1 MQRRWIWL
9 AVGIYSGAL
18 ALGWTNVNARYYMP
32 IAFLVTLAV
41 FLATDQ
47 LIAWSGRGWQTVT
60 IRTLFVLFI
69 GSVVVCNGALY
80 AVEMSIA
87 RSSRFYAR
95 YETGLNMPLI
105 SACQYLTSLPNP
117 PGDREIAVSPRYVNL
132 NRTKASPFGLRAAAL
147 LTGRE
152 IVTPRFNLTGGDY
165 PGGKTRAWLLSK
177 QPPVKYYL
185 HQRPISPWRV
195 WHFRMGWYEKM
206 QTGSTAE
213 HDTAGWALYRVDN
226 DRLTQI
232 PLRKCEPVTR
242 VPGL

>member
-1 MQRRWIWL
+1 M
-9 AVGIYSGAL
+9 S
-18 ALGWTNVNARYYMP
+18 
-32 IAFLVTLAV
+32 
-41 FLATDQ
+41 
-47 LIAWSGRGWQTVT
+47 LIA
-60 IRTLFVLFI
+60 
-69 GSVVVCNGALY
+69 
-80 AVEMSIA
+80 
-87 RSSRFYAR
+87 
-95 YETGLNMPLI
+95 
-105 SACQYLTSLPNP
+105 ACQYMMQLPQP

-152 IVTPRFNLTGGDY
+152 VVTPRFNLTGGDY
-165 PGGKTRAWLLSK
+165 PGGKTRAWLQSK
-177 QPPVKYYL
+177 KPPVKYYL

-213 HDTAGWALYRVDN
+213 RDTAGWALYRVDN
-226 DRLTQI
+226 DRLTQV